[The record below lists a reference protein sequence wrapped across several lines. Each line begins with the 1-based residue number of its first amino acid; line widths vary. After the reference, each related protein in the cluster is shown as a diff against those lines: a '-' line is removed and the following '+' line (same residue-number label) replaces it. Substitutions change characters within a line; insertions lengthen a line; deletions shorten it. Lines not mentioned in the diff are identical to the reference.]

1 MECLRHLPGS
11 RLACILVSRCHRSLP
26 QRLHLLLLS
35 PQYHL
40 SIANMSNSPLQPEV
54 LSQHVS
60 LRTATTLRPRF
71 CSFSVEILVRV
82 LCTTT
87 AAELTNFR
95 CCCMAFDALFIAN
108 ESAVIGSILN
118 NHFYHT
124 ASKFYDVVFTPGPLR
139 FGCLKHI
146 ACRCYIADILATS
159 IEEHRVGHGLAT
171 TTRIG
176 TETGPYLLSLGHI
189 FEIYRKAPANYT
201 SSPSYAPSV
210 RSYSAKMAGEILK
223 AIYNEKTV
231 QPICLMYKHLNQ
243 IIDQKFIGR
252 ELTIWYP
259 LPVARTPP
267 GTIDNFTF
275 GGLEMVKDIV
285 THPRWYD
292 RLKYIASHFSKTT
305 TAPIPR
311 VNGEPLAVAIPSS
324 VLGHRLNTATS
335 HRICNLLSVYSPI
348 LQIRSIEVFGF
359 PRVEPAEE
367 LDMSRDFLEHL
378 KSYNGEEPKL
388 VL

>member
-1 MECLRHLPGS
+1 M
-11 RLACILVSRCHRSLP
+11 
-26 QRLHLLLLS
+26 
-35 PQYHL
+35 
-40 SIANMSNSPLQPEV
+40 
-54 LSQHVS
+54 
-60 LRTATTLRPRF
+60 T
-71 CSFSVEILVRV
+71 V

-95 CCCMAFDALFIAN
+95 CCCMAFDALFIAS
-108 ESAVIGSILN
+108 EYAVIGSILK

-124 ASKFYDVVFTPGPLR
+124 ASKLYDVVFTPGPLR
-139 FGCLKHI
+139 FGCFKHI
-146 ACRCYIADILATS
+146 ARRCYIADILATS
-159 IEEHRVGHGLAT
+159 IAEHHVGHGLAT
-171 TTRIG
+171 KTRLG
-176 TETGPYLLSLGHI
+176 TENGPYLLSLEHF
-189 FEIYRKAPANYT
+189 FEIHRKVPTNYT
-201 SSPSYAPSV
+201 SSPSYAPSF

-223 AIYNEKTV
+223 TNYNETTV
-231 QPICLMYKHLNQ
+231 QRICLTHELLNQ

-259 LPVARTPP
+259 LSVARTPP
-267 GTIDNFTF
+267 GTVDNITF

-285 THPRWYD
+285 THPRRYD
-292 RLKYIASHFSKTT
+292 RLKYVASHFSKTT

-311 VNGEPLAVAIPSS
+311 VNGEPLAVALPPS

-335 HRICNLLSVYSPI
+335 HRICKLLPVYSPI

-388 VL
+388 VP